1 MSVPETNRLP
11 ARPPGRAS
19 TRPPDRAPA
28 APARLSVLGLGGIGE
43 VRAGDDVSGLILAA
57 LAASPEEALR
67 DGDIVVVTSKI
78 LSKSEGRAVPAEQ
91 RDDRIRAATQH
102 TLARRGATRIVR
114 TASGL
119 TLAGAGVDNSNVD
132 PAQVL
137 LLPLDPDASA
147 VRLRSELQQRSG
159 TRIGVVVSDTLGR
172 AWRMGQTDTAIGSAG
187 IRVVQAYAGQ
197 RDGYGNDLQ
206 VTAVALA
213 DEIAGAA
220 DLVKAKLVGRPVAI
234 LRGLDHLLTDD
245 NDRARDLVRDRS
257 ADLFG
262 YGTREAV
269 LASVLAATGQADR
282 YEEVIDVE
290 PDRRADAVLSGA
302 GDLAPEVAAFIGTL
316 LGIDLAAADPTA
328 QGSRR

>member
-187 IRVVQAYAGQ
+187 VRVVQAYAGQ